1 LSGALNLSTNKKE
14 TIMKKNQTVFA
25 SLLALP
31 LALTLACGQGSQ
43 NDDDDNN
50 TGNTANT
57 TPAPSATPAPVPT
70 VTPNPGTLSPTPNPV
85 PQAPTPAGNLVI
97 RQAKGRQIADIQRA
111 VDQFRLDLGGVN
123 NAGAVGTQAQGHR
136 EINWDGV
143 PADKSA
149 PNAFPG
155 DFFKARGALF
165 STPGNQLQVS
175 AKAAETPDVLFANIN
190 PALGQLFKAFS
201 PEKLFA
207 APGSRVIDVTF
218 TVPGSND
225 PATVTA
231 FGSVFTDVDV
241 AGHTRMEYFDLS
253 GRKVLTVPVP
263 PVAHA
268 DQSQSFVGVKFTDGT
283 LITRVRIIMGNVT
296 LNDFTSEMHGEDA
309 VAADD
314 FLYAEPQAEP
324 LRL

>member
-1 LSGALNLSTNKKE
+1 MT
-14 TIMKKNQTVFA
+14 KNQSAFIT
-25 SLLALP
+25 LLSLP
-31 LALTLACGQGSQ
+31 LAFALACGQVPQ
-43 NDDDDNN
+43 NNDDDN
-50 TGNTANT
+50 TAGTNAGNTANNAPANTNPGT
-57 TPAPSATPAPVPT
+57 TPAPIPTSTPT
-70 VTPNPGTLSPTPNPV
+70 PGTLSPTPTPL
-85 PQAPTPAGNLVI
+85 PQAPVPSGNYVI
-97 RQAKGRQIADIQRA
+97 RHAKGRQIADIQRA

-123 NAGAVGTQAQGHR
+123 NVGAAGTQAQGHR

-143 PADKSA
+143 PAAQSA

-165 STPGNQLQVS
+165 NSPGSQLQVS
-175 AKAAETPDVLFANIN
+175 AKAAETPDVLFSNIN
-190 PALGQLFKAFS
+190 PALAQLFTAFS

-207 APGSRVIDVTF
+207 APDSRVIDVTF

-225 PATVTA
+225 RATVTA
-231 FGSVFTDVDV
+231 FGSVFTDVDL

-253 GRKVLTVPVP
+253 GRKILTVPVP
-263 PVAHA
+263 AVPHA

-283 LITRVRIIMGNVT
+283 LITKVRIILGNVT
-296 LNDFTSEMHGEDA
+296 LNDFSSEMHGEDA

>member
-1 LSGALNLSTNKKE
+1 
-14 TIMKKNQTVFA
+14 MKKNQTA
-25 SLLALP
+25 LITLMSLP
-31 LALTLACGQGSQ
+31 LAFALACGTAPQS
-43 NDDDDNN
+43 DDNEN
-50 TGNTANT
+50 NQGNNAGNTSNT
-57 TPAPSATPAPVPT
+57 NPISPAPTATPTPTPAPT
-70 VTPNPGTLSPTPNPV
+70 VTPTPGTLSPTPTPR
-85 PQAPTPAGNLVI
+85 PLPAPNSNIIL
-97 RQAKGRQIADIQRA
+97 RQARGLKVTDIQQA

-123 NAGAVGTQAQGHR
+123 NVGAVGTQAQGHR

-149 PNAFPG
+149 PNLFPA

-165 STPGNQLQVS
+165 SSPGNQLQVS
-175 AKAAETPDVLFANIN
+175 AKAADSADVLFANIN
-190 PALGQLFKAFS
+190 PAFGTLFKAFS

-207 APGSRVIDVTF
+207 AVNSRVIDVTF

-241 AGHTRMEYFDLS
+241 AGATRLEYFDIS
-253 GRKVLTVPVP
+253 GRKILTVPVP
-263 PVAHA
+263 AVAHA
-268 DQSQSFVGVKFTDGT
+268 DQSQSFVGVTFTDGT
-283 LITRVRIIMGNVT
+283 LITKVRIIMGNVT
-296 LNDFTSEMHGEDA
+296 LSDFSSEMHGDDA

-314 FLYAEPQAEP
+314 FLYAEPQAAP

>member
-1 LSGALNLSTNKKE
+1 MKH
-14 TIMKKNQTVFA
+14 MKKNQIVMT
-25 SLLALP
+25 SLLS
-31 LALTLACGQGSQ
+31 LTLFFVLACGQTSQ
-43 NDDDDNN
+43 NDDDDDK
-50 TGNTANT
+50 TSGTTAGNTANT
-57 TPAPSATPAPVPT
+57 SPVNPAPAPVPAPAPRPT
-70 VTPNPGTLSPTPNPV
+70 ISPAPAPAPA
-85 PQAPTPAGNLVI
+85 PQPAEPAPAGNYII
-97 RQAKGRQIADIQRA
+97 RQAKGLQPADIQRA

-123 NAGAVGTQAQGHR
+123 NIGALGTQAQGHR

-143 PADKSA
+143 PADKSS

-165 STPGNQLQVS
+165 TSPGGQLQVS
-175 AKAAETPDVLFANIN
+175 AKAAETLDVLFANVN
-190 PALGQLFKAFS
+190 PDLAQLFKAFS

-225 PATVTA
+225 SATVTA
-231 FGSVFTDVDV
+231 FGSVFTDVDL
-241 AGHTRMEYFDLS
+241 AGQTRMEYFDVS
-253 GRKVLTVPVP
+253 GQKILTVNVP
-263 PVAHA
+263 AVAHA
-268 DQSQSFVGVKFTDGT
+268 NQSQSFVGVKFTDGT

-296 LNDFTSEMHGEDA
+296 LNHFTSEMHGADA

-314 FLYAEPQAEP
+314 FLYAEPQLAP

>member
-1 LSGALNLSTNKKE
+1 
-14 TIMKKNQTVFA
+14 MKKNQTVFVA
-25 SLLALP
+25 LMSLPLLLA
-31 LALTLACGQGSQ
+31 LACGQGQ
-43 NDDDDNN
+43 TDDNEN
-50 TGNTANT
+50 TDNNAGNSANN
-57 TPAPSATPAPVPT
+57 TPAPTSPNATPTPVPT
-70 VTPNPGTLSPTPNPV
+70 VTPAPGTLSPTPSPIPPAPAPV
-85 PQAPTPAGNLVI
+85 ENVVI
-97 RQAKGRQIADIQRA
+97 RQAKGRQAADIQQV

-123 NAGAVGTQAQGHR
+123 NVAAVGTQAQGHR

-149 PNAFPG
+149 PNLFPG
-155 DFFKARGALF
+155 DFFKVRGALF
-165 STPGNQLQVS
+165 SSPGNQLQVS

-190 PALGQLFKAFS
+190 PALSKLFKAFS

-225 PATVTA
+225 RATVTA
-231 FGSVFTDVDV
+231 FGSVFTDVDL

-253 GRKVLTVPVP
+253 GRKILTVPVP
-263 PVAHA
+263 AVAHT

-283 LITRVRIIMGNVT
+283 LITKVRIIMGNVT
-296 LNDFTSEMHGEDA
+296 LNDFSNEMHGDDA